1 MLCSARIPNSIKKKL
16 FQDPDAQQTLN
27 LLCLKPKELEVRKTD
42 SEFLKD
48 YNTTAM
54 QQSVPSSQ
62 VVITTEG
69 SENLSTEAPSL
80 EMAYK
85 MMTTSQISSDVGI
98 FYAPKGASNPGYMP
112 KQTGSQVTTN
122 NTRYTMFEKKHV
134 SDLPMQSMVF
144 SDQSTVCPSDG

>member
-1 MLCSARIPNSIKKKL
+1 MLCSARVPHSIKKKL

-27 LLCLKPKELEVRKTD
+27 LLCLKPKELEVKKTD

-54 QQSVPSSQ
+54 QQSAPSSQ

-98 FYAPKGASNPGYMP
+98 FYAPNGASNPGYMP
-112 KQTGSQVTTN
+112 KKQAGS
-122 NTRYTMFEKKHV
+122 
-134 SDLPMQSMVF
+134 
-144 SDQSTVCPSDG
+144 

>member
-1 MLCSARIPNSIKKKL
+1 MICSARVPNSIKKKL

-54 QQSVPSSQ
+54 QQTIPSSHA
-62 VVITTEG
+62 VITTEG

-98 FYAPKGASNPGYMP
+98 FYPPKSASNPGYMP
-112 KQTGSQVTTN
+112 NQTGS
-122 NTRYTMFEKKHV
+122 
-134 SDLPMQSMVF
+134 
-144 SDQSTVCPSDG
+144 